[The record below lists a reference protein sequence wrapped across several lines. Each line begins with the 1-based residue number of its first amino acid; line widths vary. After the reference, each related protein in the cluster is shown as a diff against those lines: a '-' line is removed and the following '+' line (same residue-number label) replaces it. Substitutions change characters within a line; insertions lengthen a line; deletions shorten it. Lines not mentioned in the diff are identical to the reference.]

1 MSHVD
6 YRVAENEQRQK
17 GSSSIALNETTP
29 LLPISN
35 VLTGIV
41 ISKSE
46 ASMGARVRI
55 RLATHTDLRVLLQAT
70 LPRLDAVTIGQT
82 VCVTIPENAVHLEAG
97 GFRRGAQRLNRWI
110 GRVVMINRNDKNP
123 VTTVKFH
130 QESITLKSVGPVI
143 GARTAMAV
151 WDTVN
156 IVVNA
161 QQVRLVPIPRLCS
174 RVTPSGMIAQ
184 PRSYDSWEGN

>member
-17 GSSSIALNETTP
+17 GSSFIALNETTP

-70 LPRLDAVTIGQT
+70 LPRLDAVTIGQRSASPFLRT
-82 VCVTIPENAVHLEAG
+82 PYTWKPAAFGVEH
-97 GFRRGAQRLNRWI
+97 
-110 GRVVMINRNDKNP
+110 ND
-123 VTTVKFH
+123 
-130 QESITLKSVGPVI
+130 
-143 GARTAMAV
+143 
-151 WDTVN
+151 
-156 IVVNA
+156 
-161 QQVRLVPIPRLCS
+161 
-174 RVTPSGMIAQ
+174 
-184 PRSYDSWEGN
+184 